1 MKKTLATGLAVAL
14 VATGFVLL
22 TGFRGGCG
30 GHGHGGHDP
39 ARMAA
44 FVTNHLDDELDDLD
58 ATPEQR
64 ARIHA
69 VKDRLLARGQA
80 LREGRSET
88 HAEVLAQWRSET
100 PDAAKL
106 HAMVDER
113 FEAMRLLAHEAVDG
127 GVEVH
132 GTLTPEQRAE
142 VTKKIERRMERWS
155 R

>member
-1 MKKTLATGLAVAL
+1 MRKTLATGLAVAV

-30 GHGHGGHDP
+30 GHGGHDP

-44 FVTNHLDDELDDLD
+44 FVTDHVDDALDDID

-64 ARIHA
+64 AKIHA

-80 LREGRSET
+80 LREGRAQT
-88 HAEVLAQWRSET
+88 HAEVLAQWKSET

-113 FEAMRLLAHEAVDG
+113 FEAMRALAHEAVDS

-142 VTKKIERRMERWS
+142 LTEKIERRMRRWN